1 MDGHVSFYI
10 LVSKTLLMFV
20 LSGFGK
26 HMINTQMVIVW
37 KNRSNA
43 TSISQRI
50 TEHYREPHVVRSP
63 PRRAFVEDVT
73 DFVSAVIEWTVW
85 SITRTISCYRSGLHR
100 IGKLWRSRFRG
111 IRPFCLKAIPMSDI
125 FGPSLKH
132 AHQAETQTKLSTCTL
147 AQVISN

>member
-1 MDGHVSFYI
+1 MDGNVGFHIPVPQIVLI
-10 LVSKTLLMFV
+10 LAF
-20 LSGFGK
+20 SGFGK

-73 DFVSAVIEWTVW
+73 NFVSAT
-85 SITRTISCYRSGLHR
+85 
-100 IGKLWRSRFRG
+100 
-111 IRPFCLKAIPMSDI
+111 
-125 FGPSLKH
+125 
-132 AHQAETQTKLSTCTL
+132 TQWI
-147 AQVISN
+147 A